1 MSPGRL
7 ATPPTWVL
15 LRGLTRDSRHWED
28 LPARLQAALPA
39 GTVVRALDAAGN
51 GTRWR
56 ERSPA
61 TVAAMTEDARASLV
75 GLGLRGPVRLLAL
88 SLGAMVAVDW
98 ATRHPQ
104 ELAGAVLVNT
114 SLRPFS
120 VPHERLRWGCWPA
133 VAAALIRRPD
143 AEAVERLVLRLTS
156 AQRRTA
162 EETDALVAR
171 WAAWRDEAPVSAAN
185 AMRQLWAAAR
195 FRAPARPPDVPLRV
209 LVGAGDRLVHPR
221 CSERLAAA
229 WGLPLQRHPW
239 AGHDLPLDD
248 AGWVVQAVRD
258 ADAAWTGAAQLR
270 PASTAQQATR

>member
-1 MSPGRL
+1 MTAERHAEPAS
-7 ATPPTWVL
+7 WVL
-15 LRGLTRDSRHWED
+15 LRGLTRDSRHWDD

-51 GTRWR
+51 GARWR
-56 ERSPA
+56 ERSPG

-98 ATRHPQ
+98 AARHPQ

-120 VPHERLRWGCWPA
+120 AAHERLRWGRWPA
-133 VAAALIRRPD
+133 VAGALLRRPD
-143 AEAVERLVLRLTS
+143 AESLERLVLRLTS
-156 AQRRTA
+156 ARPRTA

-171 WAAWRDEAPVSAAN
+171 WAGWRDEAPVSAAN

-195 FRAPARPPDVPLRV
+195 FRAPTQPPDVPLRV

-248 AGWVVQAVRD
+248 PGWVVQAVCE
-258 ADAAWTGAAQLR
+258 ADAAWRRAGQLR